1 MKLDFIKD
9 DGGRAAAGYK
19 GETGDC
25 VVRAVSILNG
35 GTAASYKAA
44 WADCLAAGKEVIARQ
59 RKNRGKGNPS
69 PGAGVDKKACLLVYA
84 RNDLVKVD
92 LRNWSELPTYAEAH
106 ARYGDCIVTTTGHI
120 CALVGGALHDLF
132 DGRTYTWTD
141 DWGIAEVRE
150 RKARAVWVRK

>member
-1 MKLDFIKD
+1 MLLDFIKD

-35 GTAASYKAA
+35 GTAAAYKAA

-69 PGAGVDKKACLLVYA
+69 PGSGVDKKACLLVYA
-84 RNDLVKVD
+84 RSICGPG
-92 LRNWSELPTYAEAH
+92 RSCRPTP
-106 ARYGDCIVTTTGHI
+106 RPTPGT
-120 CALVGGALHDLF
+120 
-132 DGRTYTWTD
+132 
-141 DWGIAEVRE
+141 GIAL
-150 RKARAVWVRK
+150 